1 MKGLPR
7 TEPTFL
13 DYPSLTVT
21 TSTMS
26 HCADVASTWC
36 HSEERSDE
44 ESRSWSAGCPDLPG
58 TRPFASLRVT

>member
-1 MKGLPR
+1 MLMP
-7 TEPTFL
+7 EVAL
-13 DYPSLTVT
+13 IS
-21 TSTMS
+21 STMS
-26 HCADVASTWC
+26 DYADVASTWC